1 MLRDLLWLLIHYP
14 VVVREKIQDID
25 PNIISENRNIL
36 YVMAMLME
44 GKSLTDI
51 LENIG
56 DDSFKKLMLHQ
67 ALEEDRYHNDDIDSA
82 VDQIVNRFRVKHLA
96 IQIRQQ
102 QNLISE
108 LNNNGDVF
116 ALIEAMSHQQSLR
129 SEYEKLHNQIQSINS
144 L

>member
-1 MLRDLLWLLIHYP
+1 
-14 VVVREKIQDID
+14 
-25 PNIISENRNIL
+25 
-36 YVMAMLME
+36 MLME